1 MSGADSY
8 TGVHFF
14 QFHIFALDDGETVA
28 RNTFYLHPGRGSFI
42 LSANEA
48 GRCLPRKA
56 NLMTQKPL
64 EIADLLATLRARHPL
79 VHNITNYVVMN
90 STANAL
96 LALGASPIMAHAIE
110 EVEELVG
117 ISGALVI
124 NIGTL
129 SKPWIEAMFK
139 AGVCARTKHVP
150 VVLDPVGAGAS
161 RLRTDTAR
169 ALLKQVHPA
178 ILRGNASEILALGAD
193 AIGGARGVDAQHTVA
208 QAHQA
213 AVTLATTHGMVVAV
227 TGVEDYVTDGRREAR
242 IRNGHPL
249 MARVTGTGCAA
260 SAVTGAFAAVEPD
273 AFQAAVAALVVFGL
287 AGEWAAQHA
296 QHPGSYGIALLDG
309 LDAVTP
315 ESVRTGARF
324 EMAEIVPS

>member
-1 MSGADSY
+1 MTTNTIA
-8 TGVHFF
+8 
-14 QFHIFALDDGETVA
+14 VA
-28 RNTFYLHPGRGSFI
+28 NI
-42 LSANEA
+42 L
-48 GRCLPRKA
+48 
-56 NLMTQKPL
+56 T
-64 EIADLLATLRARHPL
+64 TLRTRHPL

-110 EVEELVG
+110 EVEELVD
-117 ISGALVI
+117 ISGALVL

-129 SKPWIEAMFK
+129 STLWIEAMFK
-139 AGVCARTKHVP
+139 AGLRAKSKGVP

-169 ALLKQVHPA
+169 ELVRQVRPA
-178 ILRGNASEILALGAD
+178 ILRGNASEILALGAE
-193 AIGGARGVDAQHTVA
+193 AGGARGVDAQHTVE
-208 QAHQA
+208 QARA
-213 AVTLATTHGMVVAV
+213 AAAALAKTWGMTVAV
-227 TGVEDYVTDGRREAR
+227 TGAEDYVTDGRREAR

-260 SAVTGAFAAVEPD
+260 TAVTGAFAAVEPD

-296 QHPGSYGIALLDG
+296 QRPGSYGIALLDG

-315 ESVRTGARF
+315 ESVLTGAKF
-324 EMAEIVPS
+324 EVATAPAALRCG

>member
-1 MSGADSY
+1 LPCRRL
-8 TGVHFF
+8 T
-14 QFHIFALDDGETVA
+14 A
-28 RNTFYLHPGRGSFI
+28 RPAAAPYLYAR
-42 LSANEA
+42 LAEE
-48 GRCLPRKA
+48 KT
-56 NLMTQKPL
+56 MTNKPF
-64 EIADLLATLRARHPL
+64 EIADILTTLRARRPL

-110 EVEELVG
+110 EVEELVA

-139 AGVCARTKHVP
+139 AGLHAQANGIP
-150 VVLDPVGAGAS
+150 VVLDPVGTGAS
-161 RLRTDTAR
+161 RLRTDPAR
-169 ALLKQVHPA
+169 ELLRQVRPS

-193 AIGGARGVDAQHTVA
+193 AATGARGVDARHTVA
-208 QAHQA
+208 QAR
-213 AVTLATTHGMVVAV
+213 AVAVALAKTGGMTVAV
-227 TGVEDYVTDGRREAR
+227 TGAEDYVTDGTREAR
-242 IRNGHPL
+242 VRNGHPL

-260 SAVTGAFAAVEPD
+260 TAVTGAFAAVTPD
-273 AFQAAVAALVVFGL
+273 PFQAAVAALVVFGL
-287 AGEWAAQHA
+287 AGEWAAQQA

-315 ESVRTGARF
+315 ERVRTDARF
-324 EMAEIVPS
+324 DVQSIG

>member
-1 MSGADSY
+1 MPKQPIEVAD
-8 TGVHFF
+8 
-14 QFHIFALDDGETVA
+14 
-28 RNTFYLHPGRGSFI
+28 I
-42 LSANEA
+42 L
-48 GRCLPRKA
+48 
-56 NLMTQKPL
+56 T
-64 EIADLLATLRARHPL
+64 TLRARHPL

-110 EVEELVG
+110 EVEELAEL
-117 ISGALVI
+117 SGALVI

-139 AGVCARTKHVP
+139 AGLHAKAKGIP

-161 RLRTDTAR
+161 RLRTQTAR
-169 ALLKQVHPA
+169 ELVQQVRPT

-193 AIGGARGVDAQHTVA
+193 GGGARGVDAQHTVSQARQTAVALA
-208 QAHQA
+208 QAH
-213 AVTLATTHGMVVAV
+213 GMTVAV

-242 IRNGHPL
+242 IRNGHAL

-260 SAVTGAFAAVEPD
+260 TAVTGAFAAVEPD

-287 AGEWAAQHA
+287 AGEWAASHA
-296 QHPGSYGIALLDG
+296 KHPGSYGIALLDG

-315 ESVRTGARF
+315 ESVRTSADFTVEAVGR
-324 EMAEIVPS
+324 EQL

>member
-1 MSGADSY
+1 MTKQPIAVAD
-8 TGVHFF
+8 
-14 QFHIFALDDGETVA
+14 ILAALRT
-28 RNTFYLHPGRGSFI
+28 
-42 LSANEA
+42 
-48 GRCLPRKA
+48 
-56 NLMTQKPL
+56 
-64 EIADLLATLRARHPL
+64 RHPL

-110 EVEELVG
+110 EVEELVD

-139 AGVCARTKHVP
+139 AGLHAKAKNVP

-169 ALLKQVHPA
+169 ELIRQVRPA

-193 AIGGARGVDAQHTVA
+193 AGGARGVDAQHTVA
-208 QAHQA
+208 QARQA
-213 AVTLATTHGMVVAV
+213 AAALAKAHGMVVAV
-227 TGVEDYVTDGRREAR
+227 TGAEDYVTDGRREAR
-242 IRNGHPL
+242 VRNGHPL

-273 AFQAAVAALVVFGL
+273 AFHAAVAALVVFGL

-296 QHPGSYGIALLDG
+296 QHPGSYGISLLDG

-315 ESVRTGARF
+315 DSVRAGAKF
-324 EMAEIVPS
+324 TESP

>member
-1 MSGADSY
+1 M
-8 TGVHFF
+8 THPPM
-14 QFHIFALDDGETVA
+14 TVA
-28 RNTFYLHPGRGSFI
+28 
-42 LSANEA
+42 
-48 GRCLPRKA
+48 
-56 NLMTQKPL
+56 
-64 EIADLLATLRARHPL
+64 EILATLRTRHPL

-110 EVEELVG
+110 EVEEIVD
-117 ISGALVI
+117 ISGALVL

-129 SKPWIEAMFK
+129 STPWIEAMFK
-139 AGVCARTKHVP
+139 AGLRAKAKGVP

-169 ALLKQVHPA
+169 ELVRQVRPA
-178 ILRGNASEILALGAD
+178 ILRGNASEILALGAE
-193 AIGGARGVDAQHTVA
+193 AGGARGVEAQHTVA
-208 QAHQA
+208 QARQT
-213 AVTLATTHGMVVAV
+213 AVALATTWRMTVAV
-227 TGVEDYVTDGRREAR
+227 TGAEDYVTDGTREAR

-260 SAVTGAFAAVEPD
+260 TAVTGAFAAVEPD

-287 AGEWAAQHA
+287 AGEWAAQ
-296 QHPGSYGIALLDG
+296 QTQRPGSYGIALLDG

-315 ESVRTGARF
+315 ESVRTGARIAVGQPPNCAGDVGHHADPDCDKPF
-324 EMAEIVPS
+324 PNHRR